1 MRSERKEVFMT
12 KAEKNYKRDYCHKDS
27 KELALNYTRDGMREE
42 LDGVLAEVSRE
53 DLTEDE
59 KEYLD
64 GRKQC
69 RNHTLN
75 IRFNDT
81 EWEHICK
88 QAELLHMKKSSYV
101 RECAKAHYVLMLD
114 QDDMDGIIK
123 AIRALSTNVNQI
135 ARRTNSTGRIYSED
149 IKMTKESVNEV
160 WRLLNYIQSAVHCA
174 EALNTSWTGIRPE
187 IIRLSSLLCA
197 RQIPF
202 EQPSNSEPSVNV
214 SEQEEAAPL
223 HST

>member
-1 MRSERKEVFMT
+1 MT
-12 KAEKNYKRDYCHKDS
+12 KAEKNYKRDYGHKDS
-27 KELALNYTRDGMREE
+27 AELALNYTRDGMKEK
-42 LDGVLAEVSRE
+42 LDKALFEVSPD
-53 DLTEDE
+53 DLSEDE

-64 GRKQC
+64 GRNQC

-81 EWEHICK
+81 EWKHICR
-88 QAELLHMKKSSYV
+88 QAELLHVKKSSYV

-114 QDDMDGIIK
+114 QDDMDSIIK
-123 AIRALSTNVNQI
+123 AVRALSTNVNQI

-149 IKMTKESVNEV
+149 IRMTKESVNEV

-197 RQIPF
+197 RQIPS
-202 EQPSNSEPSVNV
+202 EHPNNSEPSVTV
-214 SEQEEAAPL
+214 SEQGEVPPK